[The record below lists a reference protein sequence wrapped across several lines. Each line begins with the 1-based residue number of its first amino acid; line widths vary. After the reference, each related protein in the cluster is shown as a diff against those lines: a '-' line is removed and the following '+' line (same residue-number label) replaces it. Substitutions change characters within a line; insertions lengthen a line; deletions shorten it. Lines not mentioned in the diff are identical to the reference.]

1 MCPIYDLDSLNWTV
15 DVGASNGQLDKNL
28 CRIAA
33 FPNFVATDS
42 KGRQKNVKAHPVPG
56 DDPIEFNWGH

>member
-1 MCPIYDLDSLNWTV
+1 V
-15 DVGASNGQLDKNL
+15 GVGASNGQLDKNL